1 MACPGSISTDSRGPE
16 RDEQTGFS
24 LMSSYLVG
32 DPVLLGSISDR
43 AFTVHFDGPLEG
55 EGKGNLFTTHTA
67 KHILC

>member
-1 MACPGSISTDSRGPE
+1 
-16 RDEQTGFS
+16 
-24 LMSSYLVG
+24 MSNYLVG